1 MFCIPIIALS
11 SLTTTNG
18 ESSMNITKPLST
30 DSTISSSTPKLY
42 HVPAASQSPKTD
54 YRSMRDLLSN
64 ENENE
69 KSCAY
74 LLEKQHL
81 KQQKQREQEREMQQM
96 NHHHQNIDKR
106 HEKSERQSPYSNQT
120 HPNIMSS
127 NSPMQLSADS
137 NSGDGLY
144 EDSQSE

>member
-1 MFCIPIIALS
+1 
-11 SLTTTNG
+11 
-18 ESSMNITKPLST
+18 MNITNKPLST

-42 HVPAASQSPKTD
+42 HVPATSQSPKTD

-74 LLEKQHL
+74 LLEQQHL
-81 KQQKQREQEREMQQM
+81 KQREQREQREQQKQREREQEREMQQM
-96 NHHHQNIDKR
+96 NHHHQNIDKG